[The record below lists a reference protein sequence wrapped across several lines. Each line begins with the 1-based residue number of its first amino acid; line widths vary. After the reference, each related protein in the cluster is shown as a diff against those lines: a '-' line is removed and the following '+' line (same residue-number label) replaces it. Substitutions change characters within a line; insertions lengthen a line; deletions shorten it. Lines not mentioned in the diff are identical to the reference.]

1 MSFDKRGKTVLF
13 ESIYTLLPPIF
24 SHITPFSST
33 YDLLHLG
40 TVTKTNLHNSDLRRL
55 ENATRYAA
63 RIVTD
68 LGDEYWPLFER
79 LEREFR
85 ELQERE
91 TILRKFQ

>member
-1 MSFDKRGKTVLF
+1 
-13 ESIYTLLPPIF
+13 
-24 SHITPFSST
+24 
-33 YDLLHLG
+33 
-40 TVTKTNLHNSDLRRL
+40 LRRL